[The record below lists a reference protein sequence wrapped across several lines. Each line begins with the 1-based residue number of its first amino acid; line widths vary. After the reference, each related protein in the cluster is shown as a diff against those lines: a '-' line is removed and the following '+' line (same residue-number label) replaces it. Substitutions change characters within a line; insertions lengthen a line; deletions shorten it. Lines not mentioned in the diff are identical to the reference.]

1 MQCVH
6 LENSFWFSLSI
17 VIVAFSA
24 SDLNLQE
31 YIAEAAKTEH
41 CVEKNWDF
49 IKLHL
54 LNHLFDDIES
64 KGETCNYNT
73 KQNEKMHGPVKK
85 AYRDCMNFKNIV
97 SQVTKEVYFE
107 CHIGQD

>member
-1 MQCVH
+1 MQCMH

-17 VIVAFSA
+17 VIVTFSA
-24 SDLNLQE
+24 SDLNIQE
-31 YIAEAAKTEH
+31 YIAEAAKTE
-41 CVEKNWDF
+41 CYMEKNWDF

-54 LNHLFDDIES
+54 LNHLFDNIES
-64 KGETCNYNT
+64 KEVTRNYNP
-73 KQNEKMHGPVKK
+73 KPNKKMHGPVKK

-97 SQVTKEVYFE
+97 SQVTKEVYLE

>member
-1 MQCVH
+1 M
-6 LENSFWFSLSI
+6 SLL
-17 VIVAFSA
+17 A

-41 CVEKNWDF
+41 YTQKNWYF

-54 LNHLFDDIES
+54 LNHLFDDIEL
-64 KGETCNYNT
+64 KGVTCNYNT
-73 KQNEKMHGPVKK
+73 KQNKKMHGPVKM
-85 AYRDCMNFKNIV
+85 AYRDHMNFKNIV
-97 SQVTKEVYFE
+97 SQVTKEVYLE

>member
-1 MQCVH
+1 MQCRH
-6 LENSFWFSLSI
+6 LENSFWFSLS
-17 VIVAFSA
+17 VLIVAFSV

-31 YIAEAAKTEH
+31 YIAEAVKTERY
-41 CVEKNWDF
+41 VEKNWDF

-64 KGETCNYNT
+64 KGVTHNYNT
-73 KQNEKMHGPVKK
+73 KPNEKMHGPVKM
-85 AYRDCMNFKNIV
+85 AYRDHMNFKNIV
-97 SQVTKEVYFE
+97 SQVTKEVYLE